1 MHVITHTRIVGA
13 QERFQDCAGAL
24 DLWYRLMKR
33 GRYRNFAELKATF
46 GSVDKVG
53 PVMVF
58 DIGGNK
64 LRLVAAV
71 HFNTGK
77 VFVRHVLTH
86 REYDQGG
93 WKRREGIQ

>member
-1 MHVITHTRIVGA
+1 VITHSRILAA
-13 QERFQDCAGAL
+13 QRRSPRSAAAL
-24 DLWYRLMKR
+24 DYWYRLMKR
-33 GRYRNFAELKATF
+33 GRYRNFAELRAAF

-53 PVMVF
+53 PLMVF
-58 DIGGNK
+58 NVGGNS

-86 REYDQGG
+86 AEYSTGL
-93 WKRREGIQ
+93 WKRREGLQ

>member
-1 MHVITHTRIVGA
+1 MITHSRILAA
-13 QERFQDCAGAL
+13 QRRSPQSAAAL
-24 DLWYRLMKR
+24 DFWYRLMRR
-33 GRYRNFAELKATF
+33 GRYKNFAELRAAF

-53 PVMVF
+53 PLMVF
-58 DIGGNK
+58 NVGGNS

-86 REYDQGG
+86 AEYSSEL
-93 WKRREGIQ
+93 WKRKEGLQ

>member
-1 MHVITHTRIVGA
+1 MHVITHSRILDA
-13 QERFQDCAGAL
+13 QRRAPRSAAAL
-24 DLWYRLMKR
+24 DYWYRLMKR
-33 GRYRNFAELKATF
+33 GRYRNFAELRAAF

-53 PVMVF
+53 PLMVF
-58 DIGGNK
+58 NVGGNS

-86 REYDQGG
+86 AEYSSGL
-93 WKRREGIQ
+93 WKRKEGLQ

>member
-1 MHVITHTRIVGA
+1 MR
-13 QERFQDCAGAL
+13 AGAGSL
-24 DLWYRLMKR
+24 GYRLMKR

-53 PVMVF
+53 PVYVF

-77 VFVRHVLTH
+77 VFIRHVLTH
-86 REYDQGG
+86 GEYDLGA
-93 WKRREGIQ
+93 WKRKEGIQ